1 MFKLIV
7 IVYIFTNVFTNV
19 YDTMMVEK
27 DAPIRNMK
35 EFIEN
40 QQYREDQ
47 LRLHC
52 KLNNFVIEPKKN
64 IYETIY
70 DDMKNYVKTN
80 IEQNIYPVLYDT
92 PIQCESYDDFIQKSQ
107 KNTNINR
114 ELEFNNMIFILI
126 NNNPTTWQ
134 LEIDNL
140 QLEINDI
147 RN

>member
-1 MFKLIV
+1 MFKLIA
-7 IVYIFTNVFTNV
+7 ILYIFINA
-19 YDTMMVEK
+19 YDTIVVQK

-52 KLNNFVIEPKKN
+52 KLNNFVIIPKKN

-70 DDMKNYVKTN
+70 DDMKNFITDN
-80 IEQNIYPVLYDT
+80 IQENIYPILYSS
-92 PIQCESYDDFIQKSQ
+92 PIYCENYNDFIQKSKQ
-107 KNTNINR
+107 NININR
-114 ELEFNNMIFILI
+114 ELEFNNMIFVLI
-126 NNNPTTWQ
+126 NNNPVTWQ